1 MKKIVSLLL
10 FLLIS
15 VLTFT
20 EATLDVNNTN
30 PRVNEPIALNVEFTN
45 SDREDYTIEG
55 LDNFKVLS
63 KGVQRSYT
71 VVNGKKSSTIL
82 DKYTLLPIKEGTFTL
97 QLKGGKET
105 SNPLEIIVSKEA
117 KVSNVNISDKISLKT
132 EPKNNQEYYFGEKIP
147 FEEKLLTTVPI
158 SDMKYVDPPV
168 FNNFSVKD
176 IFPTEQNRRYPEKT
190 FTTPQ
195 GKQGLELTLQQ
206 SILQPNSSGEKTIK
220 SAHIAVVENNN
231 NDMWYYGRQPV
242 VYLGGEEIKLNIL
255 PLPTNQPT
263 GFQNVVGKL
272 KGEFSWNRDEVNI
285 GESILLTLKL
295 YGDVN
300 LDTLEK
306 IIPYDIAGFNIF
318 ESVKSSSEKIINGKY
333 YSEKTFEIA
342 FIPRT
347 TNEKAIPEIKIPY
360 FDTESKSYKYFTIP
374 SKSLKVLGAGTTNSN
389 LNNAK
394 PTQQQSLPATS
405 NISKEEPKQQKLD
418 KVEISNIPAISE
430 EVLDSTDHKHLIKIY
445 GIMIG
450 EGIIILILLFL
461 LLRRKKENK
470 GIKYDF
476 KSMKRAKDDLEF
488 YELYCN
494 LMKQQFNFSPKV
506 YLEDRLVK
514 SGASSAIVQLNR
526 DIEEKMYNLEPLN
539 KNEII
544 KILKKEIK

>member
-272 KGEFSWNRDEVNI
+272 KGEFSWNRDEINI

-405 NISKEEPKQQKLD
+405 NVSKGKPKQQKLD

-450 EGIIILILLFL
+450 EGLIILILLFL

-506 YLEDRLVK
+506 HLEDRLVK
-514 SGASSAIVQLNR
+514 SGASNAIVQLNR

>member
-117 KVSNVNISDKISLKT
+117 KISNVNISDKISLKT

-158 SDMKYVDPPV
+158 SDIKYVDPPV

-374 SKSLKVLGAGTTNSN
+374 SKSLKFLGSGTTNNN

-405 NISKEEPKQQKLD
+405 NVSKEELKQQKLD

-450 EGIIILILLFL
+450 EGLIILILLFL

-506 YLEDRLVK
+506 HLEDRLVK
-514 SGASSAIVQLNR
+514 SGASNVIVQLNR

>member
-347 TNEKAIPEIKIPY
+347 NSEKTIPEIKIPY
-360 FDTESKSYKYFTIP
+360 FDTESKSYKYFTVP
-374 SKSLKVLGAGTTNSN
+374 SKNFKVLGGV
-389 LNNAK
+389 
-394 PTQQQSLPATS
+394 QSENTTS
-405 NISKEEPKQQKLD
+405 NIQTIQQQATSTKLNTTKEEPKQQKLD

-430 EVLDSTDHKHLIKIY
+430 EVLESEDHKHLARIY
-445 GIMIG
+445 GIIIG
-450 EGIIILILLFL
+450 EGVIILILLLL
-461 LLRRKKENK
+461 LLRKKVEKK

-476 KSMKRAKDDLEF
+476 RSMKRAKDDLEF
-488 YELYCN
+488 YDLYCN
-494 LMKQQFNFSPKV
+494 LMKEVFNFSPKV
-506 YLEDRLVK
+506 HLEDRLVK
-514 SGASSAIVQLNR
+514 SGASNAIVQLNR
-526 DIEEKMYNLEPLN
+526 DIEEKIYNLEPLDR
-539 KNEII
+539 KEII

>member
-10 FLLIS
+10 FLLINI
-15 VLTFT
+15 LTFT

-45 SDREDYTIEG
+45 SEKEDYTIEG
-55 LDNFKVLS
+55 LNNFKVLS

-71 VVNGKKSSTIL
+71 IINGKKSSTIL

-97 QLKGGKET
+97 QLKGGKEV

-117 KVSNVNISDKISLKT
+117 KVTNVNISDKISLKT

-147 FEEKLLTTVPI
+147 FEEKLLITVPI
-158 SDMKYVDPPV
+158 SDLKYIDPPI
-168 FNNFSVKD
+168 FNDFSVKE
-176 IFPTEQNRRYPEKT
+176 IFPNAQNSRYPEKT

-195 GKQGLELTLQQ
+195 GKQGIELTLQQ

-220 SAHIAVVENNN
+220 SAHIAVVESSN
-231 NDMWYYGRQPV
+231 NDMWYYGNQPV

-272 KGEFSWNRDEVNI
+272 KGEFNWNRDEVNL

-318 ESVKSSSEKIINGKY
+318 ETVKSSNEKIVNGKY

-347 TNEKAIPEIKIPY
+347 TSEKAIPEIKIPY

-374 SKSLKVLGAGTTNSN
+374 SKNFKVLGSTQTNNTLSGVQN
-389 LNNAK
+389 
-394 PTQQQSLPATS
+394 TQQQTPSTNLTTT
-405 NISKEEPKQQKLD
+405 KEEPKQQNLD

-430 EVLDSTDHKHLIKIY
+430 EVLESEDHQHLVRIY

-450 EGIIILILLFL
+450 EGVIILILLLL
-461 LLRRKKENK
+461 LLRKKVEKK

-476 KSMKRAKDDLEF
+476 RSMKRAKDDLEF
-488 YELYCN
+488 YDLYCN
-494 LMKQQFNFSPKV
+494 LMKEVFNFSPKV
-506 YLEDRLVK
+506 HLEDRLVK
-514 SGASSAIVQLNR
+514 SGASNAIVQLNR
-526 DIEEKMYNLEPLN
+526 NIEEKIYNLEPLDR
-539 KNEII
+539 KEII

>member
-117 KVSNVNISDKISLKT
+117 KISNVNISDKISLKT

-242 VYLGGEEIKLNIL
+242 VYLGGKEIKLNIL

-405 NISKEEPKQQKLD
+405 NVSKEEPKQQKLD
-418 KVEISNIPAISE
+418 KIEISNIPAISE
-430 EVLDSTDHKHLIKIY
+430 EVLDSTAHKHLIKIY

-450 EGIIILILLFL
+450 EGLIILILLFL

-506 YLEDRLVK
+506 HLEDRLVK
-514 SGASSAIVQLNR
+514 SGASNAIVQLNR

>member
-71 VVNGKKSSTIL
+71 VVNSKKSSTIL

-158 SDMKYVDPPV
+158 SDMKYVDPSV

-374 SKSLKVLGAGTTNSN
+374 SKSLKVLGSGTTNNN
-389 LNNAK
+389 LNNVK

-405 NISKEEPKQQKLD
+405 NVSKEETKQQKLD
-418 KVEISNIPAISE
+418 KVVINNIPVISE

-450 EGIIILILLFL
+450 EGLIILILLFL

-506 YLEDRLVK
+506 HLEDRLVK
-514 SGASSAIVQLNR
+514 SGASNVIVQLNR

>member
-117 KVSNVNISDKISLKT
+117 KVSNVNISDKISLKI

-318 ESVKSSSEKIINGKY
+318 ESVKSSSEKILNGKY

-405 NISKEEPKQQKLD
+405 NVSKGKPKQQKLD
-418 KVEISNIPAISE
+418 KVVINNIPAISE

-450 EGIIILILLFL
+450 EGLIILILLFL

-506 YLEDRLVK
+506 HLEDRLVK
-514 SGASSAIVQLNR
+514 SGASNVIVQLNR

>member
-318 ESVKSSSEKIINGKY
+318 ESVKSSSEKISNGKY

-405 NISKEEPKQQKLD
+405 NVSKEEPKQQKLD

-450 EGIIILILLFL
+450 EGLIILILLFL

-476 KSMKRAKDDLEF
+476 RSMKRAKDDLEF

-506 YLEDRLVK
+506 HLEDRLVK
-514 SGASSAIVQLNR
+514 SGASNVIVQLNR

>member
-10 FLLIS
+10 FLLINI
-15 VLTFT
+15 LTFT

-30 PRVNEPIALNVEFTN
+30 PSVNEPIALNVEFIN
-45 SDREDYTIEG
+45 SEKEDYTIEG

-71 VVNGKKSSTIL
+71 IINGKKSSTIL
-82 DKYTLLPIKEGTFTL
+82 DKYTLLPIKEGSFTL
-97 QLKGGKET
+97 QLKGEKEV
-105 SNPLEIIVSKEA
+105 SNPLEIVVSKEA
-117 KVSNVNISDKISLKT
+117 KVTNVNISDKISLKT

-147 FEEKLLTTVPI
+147 FEEKLLTTVGI
-158 SDMKYVDPPV
+158 SDLKYVDPPV
-168 FNNFSVKD
+168 FNDFSVKE

-220 SAHIAVVENNN
+220 NAHIAVVESNN
-231 NDMWYYGRQPV
+231 NDIWYYGREPV
-242 VYLGGEEIKLNIL
+242 AYLGGEEIKLNIL

-272 KGEFSWNRDEVNI
+272 KGEFNWNRDEVNL

-318 ESVKSSSEKIINGKY
+318 ESVKSSNENIVNGKY

-347 TNEKAIPEIKIPY
+347 TSEKAIPEIKIPY
-360 FDTESKSYKYFTIP
+360 FDTESKSYKYFIIP
-374 SKSLKVLGAGTTNSN
+374 SKSLKVLESGTVNGSV
-389 LNNAK
+389 NNTQA
-394 PTQQQSLPATS
+394 TQQPLPTTS
-405 NISKEEPKQQKLD
+405 TVPKEEPKQQKLD

-430 EVLDSTDHKHLIKIY
+430 EVLESEDHKYLIKIY
-445 GIMIG
+445 GIIIA
-450 EGIIILILLFL
+450 EGVIILILLLL
-461 LLRRKKENK
+461 LLRKKAVKKEK
-470 GIKYDF
+470 KYDF

-488 YELYCN
+488 YDFYCN
-494 LMKQQFNFSPKV
+494 LMKEVFNFSPKV
-506 YLEDRLVK
+506 HLEDRLGK
-514 SGASSAIVQLNR
+514 SGASNAIVKLNR
-526 DIEEKMYNLEPLN
+526 DIEEKIYNLEPLDR
-539 KNEII
+539 KEII

>member
-242 VYLGGEEIKLNIL
+242 VYLGGKEIKLNIL

-272 KGEFSWNRDEVNI
+272 EGEFSWNRDEVNI

-306 IIPYDIAGFNIF
+306 IIPYDIARFNIF
-318 ESVKSSSEKIINGKY
+318 ESVKSSSEKILNGKY

-405 NISKEEPKQQKLD
+405 NVSKEEPKQQKLD

-450 EGIIILILLFL
+450 EGLIILILLFL

-506 YLEDRLVK
+506 HLEDRLVK
-514 SGASSAIVQLNR
+514 SGASNVIVQLNR

>member
-306 IIPYDIAGFNIF
+306 IIPYDIARFNIF
-318 ESVKSSSEKIINGKY
+318 ESVKSSSEKILNGKY

-374 SKSLKVLGAGTTNSN
+374 SKSLKILGAGTTNSN

-405 NISKEEPKQQKLD
+405 NVSKEEPKQQKLD

-450 EGIIILILLFL
+450 EGLIILILLFL

-506 YLEDRLVK
+506 HLEDRLVK
-514 SGASSAIVQLNR
+514 SGASNAIVQLNR

>member
-10 FLLIS
+10 FLLINI
-15 VLTFT
+15 LTFT

-30 PRVNEPIALNVEFTN
+30 PRVNEPIALNVEFIN
-45 SDREDYTIEG
+45 SEKEDYTIEG
-55 LDNFKVLS
+55 LENFKVLS

-71 VVNGKKSSTIL
+71 IINGKKTSTIL

-97 QLKGGKET
+97 QLKGGKEV
-105 SNPLEIIVSKEA
+105 SNPLEIVVSKEA
-117 KVSNVNISDKISLKT
+117 KVTNVNISDKISLKT

-147 FEEKLLTTVPI
+147 FEEKLLTTVAI
-158 SDMKYVDPPV
+158 SDLKYVDPPV
-168 FNNFSVKD
+168 FNDFSVKE
-176 IFPTEQNRRYPEKT
+176 IFPTEQNRRYPERT

-220 SAHIAVVENNN
+220 NAHIAVVESNN

-242 VYLGGEEIKLNIL
+242 SYLGGEEIKLNIL

-263 GFQNVVGKL
+263 GFQNVVGQL
-272 KGEFSWNRDEVNI
+272 KGEFNWNRDEVNL

-318 ESVKSSSEKIINGKY
+318 ESVKSSNENIVNGKY

-347 TNEKAIPEIKIPY
+347 TSEKAIPEIKIPY
-360 FDTESKSYKYFTIP
+360 FDTESKSYKYFIIP
-374 SKSLKVLGAGTTNSN
+374 SKSLKVLGSGTVNSSV
-389 LNNAK
+389 NNTQA
-394 PTQQQSLPATS
+394 TQQPLPTTS
-405 NISKEEPKQQKLD
+405 TAPKEEPKQQKLD

-430 EVLDSTDHKHLIKIY
+430 EVLESEDHKHLIKIY
-445 GIMIG
+445 GIIIG
-450 EGIIILILLFL
+450 EGVIILILLLL
-461 LLRRKKENK
+461 LLRKKVVKKE
-470 GIKYDF
+470 IKYDF
-476 KSMKRAKDDLEF
+476 RSMKRAKDDLEF

-494 LMKQQFNFSPKV
+494 LMKEVFNFSPKV
-506 YLEDRLVK
+506 HLEDRLVK
-514 SGASSAIVQLNR
+514 SRASNAIVQLNR
-526 DIEEKMYNLEPLN
+526 DIEDKIYNLEPLDR
-539 KNEII
+539 KEII

>member
-71 VVNGKKSSTIL
+71 IVNGKKSSTIL

-242 VYLGGEEIKLNIL
+242 VYLGGKEIKLNIL

-306 IIPYDIAGFNIF
+306 IIPFDIAGFNIF

-360 FDTESKSYKYFTIP
+360 FDTESKNYKYFTIP

-405 NISKEEPKQQKLD
+405 NVSKGKPKQQKLD

-450 EGIIILILLFL
+450 EGLIILILLFL

-506 YLEDRLVK
+506 HLEDRLVK
-514 SGASSAIVQLNR
+514 SGASNAIVQLNR

>member
-220 SAHIAVVENNN
+220 SAHIAVVENNV

-405 NISKEEPKQQKLD
+405 NVSKGKPKQQKLD

-445 GIMIG
+445 GIMIS
-450 EGIIILILLFL
+450 EGLIILILLFL

-506 YLEDRLVK
+506 HLEDRLVK
-514 SGASSAIVQLNR
+514 SGASNAIVQLNR

>member
-306 IIPYDIAGFNIF
+306 IIPYDIARFNIF
-318 ESVKSSSEKIINGKY
+318 ESVKSSSEKILNGKY

-405 NISKEEPKQQKLD
+405 NVSKEEPKQQKLD

-450 EGIIILILLFL
+450 EGLIILILLFL

-506 YLEDRLVK
+506 HLEDRLVK
-514 SGASSAIVQLNR
+514 SGASNVIVQLNR

>member
-306 IIPYDIAGFNIF
+306 IIPYDIARFNIF

-374 SKSLKVLGAGTTNSN
+374 SKSLKILGAGTTNSN

-405 NISKEEPKQQKLD
+405 NVSKEEPKQQKLD
-418 KVEISNIPAISE
+418 KIEISNIPAISE

-450 EGIIILILLFL
+450 EGLIILILLFL

-506 YLEDRLVK
+506 HLEDRLVK
-514 SGASSAIVQLNR
+514 SGASNAIVQLNR

>member
-220 SAHIAVVENNN
+220 SAHIAVVENNV

-272 KGEFSWNRDEVNI
+272 KGEFSWNRDEINI

-405 NISKEEPKQQKLD
+405 NVSKGKPKQQKLD

-450 EGIIILILLFL
+450 EGLIILILLFL

-506 YLEDRLVK
+506 HLEDRLVK
-514 SGASSAIVQLNR
+514 SGASNAIVQLNR